1 MVHTSSS
8 PTSMAEICET
18 LRKGDIITYAYHGG
32 NRNCAED
39 EFKCLKK
46 AKESGIYI
54 DASMA

>member
-1 MVHTSSS
+1 
-8 PTSMAEICET
+8 MAEICET
-18 LRKGDIITYAYHGG
+18 LRKGDIITHAYHGG

-54 DASMA
+54 DAGMA